1 MNTSG
6 RRVWGGLTLSD
17 LGLTGWA
24 TVLLAR
30 LTEARPANFVGFRDS
45 VTTLAPGRL
54 DMVWADLDFGLTV
67 RIFAAFLALAFPAGE
82 RLVAGLRRVDLPAT
96 TRLRDDAAA
105 DEWREVERDASFFT
119 LLAIGLLIRK
129 ALDSMTIH
137 HKDRRKKRRELN
149 IAAALIQRKNRVCGL
164 QLDTLFKQYGH

>member
-6 RRVWGGLTLSD
+6 RLVCGGLTLSG
-17 LGLTGWA
+17 LTLTGWA
-24 TVLLAR
+24 TVFLAR
-30 LTEARPANFVGFRDS
+30 LTEARPTNFVAFLD
-45 VTTLAPGRL
+45 LAKALAAGRL
-54 DMVWADLDFGLTV
+54 DKAWADLAFGLTV

-119 LLAIGLLIRK
+119 LLAIGLLMRK

-164 QLDTLFKQYGH
+164 